1 MGKPL
6 SIHGDMTLNPRN
18 LFPGVIPLMLCRV
31 RVLDT
36 LRINDAK
43 RGLLV
48 ATRVY
53 TGRANLIFLMPAQ
66 ASWSLLPQEVRSI
79 AGSIRAPCAT
89 SENHAGSSA
98 TDIRF

>member
-18 LFPGVIPLMLCRV
+18 LFPCVIPLMVCRV

-48 ATRVY
+48 AARVY

-66 ASWSLLPQEVRSI
+66 ASWRLLPQAIRSI
-79 AGSIRAPCAT
+79 AESIRAHHPPLT
-89 SENHAGSSA
+89 SAL
-98 TDIRF
+98 